1 MGDYGAID
9 VDIDY
14 RTPRV
19 QIFWTDYL
27 SQHQVGQFSYDID
40 SWGISFVPAWV
51 LETLLFDQFVVDWYI
66 FDGLEKWYFYT
77 QLFKLS
83 QEFSLFWVWLHGSS

>member
-19 QIFWTDYL
+19 QIFWIDYL
-27 SQHQVGQFSYDID
+27 SQHQVRQLSYDID
-40 SWGISFVPAWV
+40 SWGISLAPIWVP
-51 LETLLFDQFVVDWYI
+51 ETLLFDQFFVDWYI
-66 FDGLEKWYFYT
+66 FYGLEKWYFHT
-77 QLFKLS
+77 
-83 QEFSLFWVWLHGSS
+83 